1 MSGEENK
8 TIKCAAIEAVL
19 ATGLLP
25 ADEQGV
31 AHQWPLPLPAILK
44 IQFARKYFR
53 TVYPTC
59 IIALLKNDNDVT
71 LYLKCDEK
79 DKPVTT
85 LVLKKASLQDIA
97 CQLFPFGF
105 VQTQRQ
111 SIINLHYFE
120 GVDGDTLL
128 LRTPINNDIKI
139 GASFEKQVT
148 RLLDI
153 YLRGKNCIDLFG
165 NI

>member
-1 MSGEENK
+1 M
-8 TIKCAAIEAVL
+8 
-19 ATGLLP
+19 
-25 ADEQGV
+25 
-31 AHQWPLPLPAILK
+31 
-44 IQFARKYFR
+44 
-53 TVYPTC
+53 
-59 IIALLKNDNDVT
+59 T

-120 GVDGDTLL
+120 GVDGDTVL
-128 LRTPINNDIKI
+128 LRTPIEKTIRI
-139 GASFEKQVT
+139 GSSFNEQVHQ
-148 RLLDI
+148 L
-153 YLRGKNCIDLFG
+153 IDLYLNGKKCITLLG